1 MPMWPLIPVVILLGT
16 MLSSCG
22 SENGKG
28 ESDEETDEKKE
39 KDEKKE
45 TEETEE
51 FEEKIAECESTKGE
65 SCTCN
70 ALVCC
75 TSSENK
81 TETVHIKKR
90 EEDRN
95 ILMADIAQ
103 LNRTDIEREKEF
115 TVCKFSPDKK
125 CTLDVTYIEDQEWK
139 AYDESSN
146 QGEGKELLNANESYM
161 ICTYGRG
168 YLFFKDAGQVMRSE
182 MEEMADL
189 KRIPEKWNQ
198 EFPDGAPEEI
208 RKLGEEFS
216 YLKIGFRGDLRFYE
230 NPNIYEVAELFQE
243 QTQTPQITMS
253 KNKWK
258 RTAYGQSFSAPK
270 GERKRNEEKEMK
282 KKKWLV
288 MVMLVLVCSLMFGT
302 TVCAAGTG
310 DVAGAAI
317 EGTWKDASA
326 QIKTVVNK
334 VVFPAID
341 LILAV
346 FFFAKLGTA
355 YFDYRKHGQFEWAA
369 PAILFACLI
378 FTLTAPVYIW
388 TILGM

>member
-51 FEEKIAECESTKGE
+51 FEKEIAECESTKGAP
-65 SCTCN
+65 CTCN

-75 TSSENK
+75 TSSGNE

-168 YLFFKDAGQVMRSE
+168 YLFFKDVGQVMRSE
-182 MEEMADL
+182 MEELADL

-216 YLKIGFRGDLRFYE
+216 HLKIGFRGDLRFYE

-243 QTQTPQITMS
+243 QTQTPQITM
-253 KNKWK
+253 
-258 RTAYGQSFSAPK
+258 
-270 GERKRNEEKEMK
+270 
-282 KKKWLV
+282 
-288 MVMLVLVCSLMFGT
+288 
-302 TVCAAGTG
+302 
-310 DVAGAAI
+310 
-317 EGTWKDASA
+317 
-326 QIKTVVNK
+326 
-334 VVFPAID
+334 
-341 LILAV
+341 
-346 FFFAKLGTA
+346 
-355 YFDYRKHGQFEWAA
+355 
-369 PAILFACLI
+369 
-378 FTLTAPVYIW
+378 
-388 TILGM
+388 

>member
-51 FEEKIAECESTKGE
+51 FEKEIAECESTKGE
-65 SCTCN
+65 PCTCN

-103 LNRTDIEREKEF
+103 LNRTDIEREKEI
-115 TVCKFSPDKK
+115 TVCKFSLDKK

-139 AYDESSN
+139 AYDESSS
-146 QGEGKELLNANESYM
+146 QGDGKELLNANESYM
-161 ICTYGRG
+161 IRTYGRG

-189 KRIPEKWNQ
+189 KRIPEKHH
-198 EFPDGAPEEI
+198 
-208 RKLGEEFS
+208 K
-216 YLKIGFRGDLRFYE
+216 
-230 NPNIYEVAELFQE
+230 
-243 QTQTPQITMS
+243 
-253 KNKWK
+253 
-258 RTAYGQSFSAPK
+258 
-270 GERKRNEEKEMK
+270 
-282 KKKWLV
+282 
-288 MVMLVLVCSLMFGT
+288 VLY
-302 TVCAAGTG
+302 
-310 DVAGAAI
+310 
-317 EGTWKDASA
+317 
-326 QIKTVVNK
+326 Q
-334 VVFPAID
+334 
-341 LILAV
+341 
-346 FFFAKLGTA
+346 
-355 YFDYRKHGQFEWAA
+355 
-369 PAILFACLI
+369 
-378 FTLTAPVYIW
+378 
-388 TILGM
+388 